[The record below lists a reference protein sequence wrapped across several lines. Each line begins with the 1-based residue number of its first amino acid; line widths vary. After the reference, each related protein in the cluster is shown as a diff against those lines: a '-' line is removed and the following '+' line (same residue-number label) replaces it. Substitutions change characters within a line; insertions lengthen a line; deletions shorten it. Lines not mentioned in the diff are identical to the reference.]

1 MRIKTILSIAA
12 FSTAFIFS
20 TAFAGLFIDK
30 SENHLNQTIRSG
42 YNRKP
47 TSCFKNRNKAATA
60 EKITAILEQD
70 DRNGDVRDRELRRI
84 DGYYTSPFK
93 SSSFERYADAT
104 GEYADESGSIEDDRL
119 PREFQTA
126 WREHM
131 KAWRD
136 YADFL
141 EDTKSAE
148 VRTYI
153 GEENY
158 RVTSNKYNTNINLTW
173 FEVLRVAEKYGSDFK
188 PKY

>member
-20 TAFAGLFIDK
+20 AAFAGLFIDK
-30 SENHLNQTIRSG
+30 SENQSSPIIGSG

-47 TSCFKNRNKAATA
+47 TSCFKNGNKGATA

-70 DRNGDVRDRELRRI
+70 DRNGVILDRKLYQI
-84 DGYYTSPFK
+84 DGFYISPFK
-93 SSSFERYADAT
+93 SSSFEQYADAT
-104 GEYADESGSIEDDRL
+104 SEYADESGSIEDDRL
-119 PREFQTA
+119 PQEFQTA
-126 WREHM
+126 WRAHI

-141 EDTKSAE
+141 ENTKSAA
-148 VRTYI
+148 VRTEM
-153 GEENY
+153 GEKTFE
-158 RVTSNKYNTNINLTW
+158 TMSNKYNTNINLTW
-173 FEVLRVAEKYGSDFK
+173 YAVLHLAAKNGSDFK